1 MGNRFQITF
10 FLISFLQLINAQ
22 ELQLNNIVNLAELT
36 LDKSPIVQTN
46 QLLIL
51 NAEGDYQIQKSLFD
65 YQLMSGIT
73 TDRTVS
79 NLYSFDPRTND
90 LSEDLKASRFITS
103 LGLQKRFRIGLIADW
118 SINYS
123 MSKDNYR
130 LDRFF
135 RDVGANI
142 GEHTVSSSFSLTQ
155 PLLRGSA
162 DVASALEESSL
173 LDLESEKTNL
183 NFRNSFEMLQLANA
197 YWQYVAAFQSLE
209 IFRENELRVQR
220 VLEITEELV
229 QADKK
234 PAGDLAQIQA
244 DLANQVR
251 QTKTA
256 EQQYYSAKLNLGR
269 VIGLS
274 ESDSKTLKEP
284 NDQFPQ
290 VLASGYTN
298 NINVQDYISL
308 AIDNRS
314 DIEASVLTEEA
325 IKTRLSLAENGKK
338 PQLNLSGFV
347 NYGGLNFGNGLNN
360 ALSTFTQNDGRSIG
374 FGVRL
379 NFQFALNNNN
389 ALGNY
394 LKNKTLFENQ
404 QISNE
409 NLRRNVSLNVSIAVN
424 NLQNSVSILEKA
436 EESLRY
442 YRQVFDNEKEKFQ
455 NGLTTLLNLILFQE
469 RLTFAQLEYLQANQQ
484 FASAIVSLRYQT
496 GTLLKKTNSKITT
509 ELFYTIP
516 KK

>member
-1 MGNRFQITF
+1 MGNRFQITILLF
-10 FLISFLQLINAQ
+10 SFLQLINAQ
-22 ELQLNNIVNLAELT
+22 ELQKGSIVNLAELT

-46 QLLIL
+46 QLSIL

-65 YQLMSGIT
+65 YQLTSGIT

-79 NLYSFDPRTND
+79 NLYSFDPRTNA
-90 LSEDLKASRFITS
+90 LSEDLKANRFITS

-118 SINYS
+118 SVNYS
-123 MSKDNYR
+123 MSKDNYQ

-183 NFRNSFEMLQLANA
+183 NFRNSFEILQLADA

-229 QADKK
+229 KADKK

-251 QTKTA
+251 QTKAA

-274 ESDSKTLKEP
+274 ESDSKALNDP

-308 AIDNRS
+308 AIENRS
-314 DIEASVLTEEA
+314 DIEASLQTEEA
-325 IKTRLSLAENGKK
+325 IKTRLSLAENSKK

-360 ALSTFTQNDGRSIG
+360 ALSTFTQNDGRSVG

-389 ALGNY
+389 ARGNY

-404 QISNE
+404 QISND